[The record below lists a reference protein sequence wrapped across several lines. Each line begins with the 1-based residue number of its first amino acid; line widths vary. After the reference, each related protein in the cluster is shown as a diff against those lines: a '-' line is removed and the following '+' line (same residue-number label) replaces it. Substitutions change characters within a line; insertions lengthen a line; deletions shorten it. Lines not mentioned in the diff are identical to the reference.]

1 MPDVFGYFYLL
12 PLCAYKI
19 LTPLGNSLRDT
30 CPQMHNLMHNGTS
43 LLSASLSEG
52 EEIFLVLFKTHG
64 YRTFFQ
70 VWETF
75 QKASSA

>member
-1 MPDVFGYFYLL
+1 M
-12 PLCAYKI
+12 
-19 LTPLGNSLRDT
+19 
-30 CPQMHNLMHNGTS
+30 QNLMHNGTS

-64 YRTFFQ
+64 SRTFFQ